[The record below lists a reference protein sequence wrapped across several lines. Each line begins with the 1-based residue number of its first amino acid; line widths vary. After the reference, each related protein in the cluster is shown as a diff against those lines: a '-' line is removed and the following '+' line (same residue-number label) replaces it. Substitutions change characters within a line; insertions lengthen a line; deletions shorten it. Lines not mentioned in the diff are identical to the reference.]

1 MAKKR
6 TVMALNRPAAATL
19 HSPHLA
25 KIHLQLKLASCLF
38 EEVGIYFSS
47 VVSEES
53 YSIYYIHKYQRQG
66 S

>member
-25 KIHLQLKLASCLF
+25 RIHLQLKLASCLF
-38 EEVGIYFSS
+38 EEALEFIFL
-47 VVSEES
+47 
-53 YSIYYIHKYQRQG
+53 QL
-66 S
+66 